1 MSKTAHDVKRC
12 KGNQSNCRLKMEVAN
27 MAEETNTEV
36 VETETVDNPE
46 ATEADK
52 TFTQDELN
60 HIVQERVQRA
70 VAKAQKD
77 AEDKIKQAQSE
88 GERLAKLT
96 KDERAKEEEAKRLAD
111 LEAREK
117 AIAVKELRIETQSL
131 LSDEG
136 LPIEFLDVVMAD
148 TAESVKDNI
157 ASIRKVFDEAVEKRV
172 NERLTQDKPR
182 RGATAGA
189 MSKAEIM
196 AVQNASER
204 QKLIAENLELFRKG

>member
-1 MSKTAHDVKRC
+1 
-12 KGNQSNCRLKMEVAN
+12 

-46 ATEADK
+46 TTEADK

-136 LPIEFLDVVMAD
+136 LPIEFLDVVIAD

-157 ASIRKVFDEAVEKRV
+157 ASVRKVFDEAVEKRV

-196 AVQNASER
+196 AVQDANER

>member
-1 MSKTAHDVKRC
+1 
-12 KGNQSNCRLKMEVAN
+12 

-46 ATEADK
+46 TTEADK
-52 TFTQDELN
+52 TFTQDELD
-60 HIVQERVQRA
+60 HIVQERVKRA

-148 TAESVKDNI
+148 TAESVKENI

-189 MSKAEIM
+189 MTKAEIL
-196 AVQNASER
+196 AVKDVNER

>member
-1 MSKTAHDVKRC
+1 
-12 KGNQSNCRLKMEVAN
+12 

-36 VETETVDNPE
+36 VEVETVDNPE
-46 ATEADK
+46 TTDADK
-52 TFTQDELN
+52 TFTQDELD
-60 HIVQERVQRA
+60 HIVQERVKRA

-148 TAESVKDNI
+148 TAESVKENI

-172 NERLTQDKPR
+172 NERLTQDKRR
-182 RGATAGA
+182 RGTTAGA

-196 AVQNASER
+196 AVKDVKAR

>member
-1 MSKTAHDVKRC
+1 
-12 KGNQSNCRLKMEVAN
+12 

-36 VETETVDNPE
+36 VEVETVDNPE
-46 ATEADK
+46 TTDADK
-52 TFTQDELN
+52 TFTQDELD
-60 HIVQERVQRA
+60 HIVQERVKRA

-189 MSKAEIM
+189 MTKAEIL
-196 AVQNASER
+196 AIKDVSER
-204 QKLIAENLELFRKG
+204 QKLIAENLELFRKA

>member
-1 MSKTAHDVKRC
+1 
-12 KGNQSNCRLKMEVAN
+12 

-52 TFTQDELN
+52 TFTQDELD
-60 HIVQERVQRA
+60 HIVQERVKRA

-196 AVQNASER
+196 AIQDANER

>member
-1 MSKTAHDVKRC
+1 
-12 KGNQSNCRLKMEVAN
+12 

-46 ATEADK
+46 TTEADK
-52 TFTQDELN
+52 TFTQDELD
-60 HIVQERVQRA
+60 HIVQERVKRA

-182 RGATAGA
+182 RGTTAGA
-189 MSKAEIM
+189 MTKDEIM
-196 AVQNASER
+196 AVKDVSER

>member
-1 MSKTAHDVKRC
+1 
-12 KGNQSNCRLKMEVAN
+12 

-46 ATEADK
+46 TTEADK
-52 TFTQDELN
+52 TFTQDELD
-60 HIVQERVQRA
+60 HIVQERVKRA

-196 AVQNASER
+196 AVKDASER

>member
-1 MSKTAHDVKRC
+1 
-12 KGNQSNCRLKMEVAN
+12 
-27 MAEETNTEV
+27 MAEEINTEV

-46 ATEADK
+46 TTDADK
-52 TFTQDELN
+52 TFTQDELD
-60 HIVQERVQRA
+60 HIVQERVKRA

-148 TAESVKDNI
+148 TAESVKENI

-182 RGATAGA
+182 RGSTAGE
-189 MSKAEIM
+189 MTKAEIM
-196 AVQNASER
+196 AVQDAKER

>member
-1 MSKTAHDVKRC
+1 
-12 KGNQSNCRLKMEVAN
+12 

-46 ATEADK
+46 TTDADK

-148 TAESVKDNI
+148 TAESVKENI

-189 MSKAEIM
+189 MTKAEIM
-196 AVQNASER
+196 AVQDAKER
-204 QKLIAENLELFRKG
+204 QKLIAENLELFRKA

>member
-1 MSKTAHDVKRC
+1 
-12 KGNQSNCRLKMEVAN
+12 

-46 ATEADK
+46 TTEAEK

-196 AVQNASER
+196 AVKDASER

>member
-1 MSKTAHDVKRC
+1 
-12 KGNQSNCRLKMEVAN
+12 

-46 ATEADK
+46 ATDADK
-52 TFTQDELN
+52 TFTQDELD
-60 HIVQERVQRA
+60 HIVQERVKRA

-148 TAESVKDNI
+148 TAESVKENI

-196 AVQNASER
+196 AVQDAKER
-204 QKLIAENLELFRKG
+204 QKLIAENLDLFRKG

>member
-1 MSKTAHDVKRC
+1 
-12 KGNQSNCRLKMEVAN
+12 

-46 ATEADK
+46 TTEADK

-148 TAESVKDNI
+148 TAESVKENI

-196 AVQNASER
+196 AVQDASER

>member
-1 MSKTAHDVKRC
+1 
-12 KGNQSNCRLKMEVAN
+12 

-36 VETETVDNPE
+36 VETEVVDTQE
-46 ATEADK
+46 TTEADK

-189 MSKAEIM
+189 MTKAEIL
-196 AVQNASER
+196 AVKDASER

>member
-1 MSKTAHDVKRC
+1 
-12 KGNQSNCRLKMEVAN
+12 

-46 ATEADK
+46 TTEADK

-182 RGATAGA
+182 RGSTAGG

-196 AVQNASER
+196 AVQDANER

>member
-1 MSKTAHDVKRC
+1 
-12 KGNQSNCRLKMEVAN
+12 

-36 VETETVDNPE
+36 VEVETVDNPE

-52 TFTQDELN
+52 TFTQDELD
-60 HIVQERVQRA
+60 HIVQERVKRA

-96 KDERAKEEEAKRLAD
+96 KDERAKEEEAKRLAA
-111 LEAREK
+111 LETREK

-189 MSKAEIM
+189 MTKAEIM
-196 AVQNASER
+196 AVQNANER

>member
-1 MSKTAHDVKRC
+1 
-12 KGNQSNCRLKMEVAN
+12 

-46 ATEADK
+46 TTDADK

-148 TAESVKDNI
+148 TAESVKENI

-189 MSKAEIM
+189 MTKAEIL
-196 AVQNASER
+196 AVKDVNER

>member
-1 MSKTAHDVKRC
+1 
-12 KGNQSNCRLKMEVAN
+12 
-27 MAEETNTEV
+27 MAEETNIEV
-36 VETETVDNPE
+36 VEAETVDNPE
-46 ATEADK
+46 TTEADK

-148 TAESVKDNI
+148 TAESVKENI

-189 MSKAEIM
+189 MTKAEIM
-196 AVQNASER
+196 AVQDANER

>member
-1 MSKTAHDVKRC
+1 
-12 KGNQSNCRLKMEVAN
+12 

-52 TFTQDELN
+52 TFTQDELD
-60 HIVQERVQRA
+60 HIVQERVKRA

-196 AVQNASER
+196 AVKDVNER

>member
-1 MSKTAHDVKRC
+1 M
-12 KGNQSNCRLKMEVAN
+12 
-27 MAEETNTEV
+27 
-36 VETETVDNPE
+36 
-46 ATEADK
+46 
-52 TFTQDELN
+52 
-60 HIVQERVQRA
+60 
-70 VAKAQKD
+70 
-77 AEDKIKQAQSE
+77 
-88 GERLAKLT
+88 
-96 KDERAKEEEAKRLAD
+96 
-111 LEAREK
+111 
-117 AIAVKELRIETQSL
+117 RIETQSL

-148 TAESVKDNI
+148 TAESVKENI

-196 AVQNASER
+196 AVQDAGER

>member
-1 MSKTAHDVKRC
+1 
-12 KGNQSNCRLKMEVAN
+12 

-36 VETETVDNPE
+36 VEVETVDNPE
-46 ATEADK
+46 TTEADK
-52 TFTQDELN
+52 TFTQDELD
-60 HIVQERVQRA
+60 HIVQERVKRA

-148 TAESVKDNI
+148 TAESVKENI

-189 MSKAEIM
+189 MTKAEIL
-196 AVQNASER
+196 AVKDVNER
-204 QKLIAENLELFRKG
+204 QKLIAENLELFRKA

>member
-1 MSKTAHDVKRC
+1 M
-12 KGNQSNCRLKMEVAN
+12 G
-27 MAEETNTEV
+27 EETNTEV

-52 TFTQDELN
+52 TFTQDELD
-60 HIVQERVQRA
+60 HIVQERVKRA

-157 ASIRKVFDEAVEKRV
+157 ASVRKVFDEAVEKRV

-182 RGATAGA
+182 RGLTAGA
-189 MSKAEIM
+189 MTKAEIM
-196 AVQNASER
+196 AVQDASER

>member
-1 MSKTAHDVKRC
+1 
-12 KGNQSNCRLKMEVAN
+12 
-27 MAEETNTEV
+27 MAEETKAEV
-36 VETETVDNPE
+36 VEAETVDNPE
-46 ATEADK
+46 TTEADK
-52 TFTQDELN
+52 TFTQDELD
-60 HIVQERVQRA
+60 HIVQERVKRA

-148 TAESVKDNI
+148 TAESVKENI

>member
-1 MSKTAHDVKRC
+1 
-12 KGNQSNCRLKMEVAN
+12 

-36 VETETVDNPE
+36 VEAETVDNPE
-46 ATEADK
+46 TTEADK
-52 TFTQDELN
+52 TFTQDELD
-60 HIVQERVQRA
+60 HIVQERVKRA

-148 TAESVKDNI
+148 TAESVKENI

-189 MSKAEIM
+189 MTKAEIM
-196 AVQNASER
+196 AVQDAKER

>member
-1 MSKTAHDVKRC
+1 
-12 KGNQSNCRLKMEVAN
+12 MEVAK

-46 ATEADK
+46 TTEADK

-196 AVQNASER
+196 AVKDASER

>member
-1 MSKTAHDVKRC
+1 
-12 KGNQSNCRLKMEVAN
+12 

-36 VETETVDNPE
+36 VETETVDNPKT
-46 ATEADK
+46 TEADK
-52 TFTQDELN
+52 TFTQDELD
-60 HIVQERVQRA
+60 HIVQERVKRA

-117 AIAVKELRIETQSL
+117 AIAIKELRIETQSL

-182 RGATAGA
+182 RGATAGV

-196 AVQNASER
+196 AVQDANER

>member
-1 MSKTAHDVKRC
+1 
-12 KGNQSNCRLKMEVAN
+12 

-196 AVQNASER
+196 AIQDANER

>member
-1 MSKTAHDVKRC
+1 
-12 KGNQSNCRLKMEVAN
+12 

-46 ATEADK
+46 TTEADK
-52 TFTQDELN
+52 TFTQDELD
-60 HIVQERVQRA
+60 HIVQERVKRA

-117 AIAVKELRIETQSL
+117 AIAVKELRIGTQSL
-131 LSDEG
+131 LADEG

-148 TAESVKDNI
+148 TAESVKENI

-196 AVQNASER
+196 AVQDANER

>member
-1 MSKTAHDVKRC
+1 
-12 KGNQSNCRLKMEVAN
+12 

-46 ATEADK
+46 TTEADK

-172 NERLTQDKPR
+172 NERLTQSKPR

-196 AVQNASER
+196 AVQDANER

>member
-1 MSKTAHDVKRC
+1 
-12 KGNQSNCRLKMEVAN
+12 

-46 ATEADK
+46 TTEADK
-52 TFTQDELN
+52 TFTQDELD
-60 HIVQERVQRA
+60 HIVQERVKRA

-148 TAESVKDNI
+148 TAESVKENI

-189 MSKAEIM
+189 MTKAEIM
-196 AVQNASER
+196 AVQDASER

>member
-1 MSKTAHDVKRC
+1 
-12 KGNQSNCRLKMEVAN
+12 

-46 ATEADK
+46 TTEADK

-148 TAESVKDNI
+148 TAESVKENI

-189 MSKAEIM
+189 MTKAEIM

>member
-1 MSKTAHDVKRC
+1 
-12 KGNQSNCRLKMEVAN
+12 

-46 ATEADK
+46 TTDADK

-148 TAESVKDNI
+148 TAESVKENI

-172 NERLTQDKPR
+172 NERLTQDMPR
-182 RGATAGA
+182 RGSTAGA
-189 MSKAEIM
+189 MTKAEIM
-196 AVQNASER
+196 AVQDANER

>member
-1 MSKTAHDVKRC
+1 
-12 KGNQSNCRLKMEVAN
+12 

-36 VETETVDNPE
+36 VETEVVDNPE
-46 ATEADK
+46 TTEADK

-196 AVQNASER
+196 AVKDVNER

>member
-1 MSKTAHDVKRC
+1 
-12 KGNQSNCRLKMEVAN
+12 

-46 ATEADK
+46 TTEADK
-52 TFTQDELN
+52 TFTQDELD
-60 HIVQERVQRA
+60 HIVQERVKRA

-148 TAESVKDNI
+148 TAESVKENI

-196 AVQNASER
+196 AVQDAKER
-204 QKLIAENLELFRKG
+204 QKLIAENLDLFRKG

>member
-1 MSKTAHDVKRC
+1 
-12 KGNQSNCRLKMEVAN
+12 

-36 VETETVDNPE
+36 VETEVVDNPE
-46 ATEADK
+46 TTEADK

-182 RGATAGA
+182 RGTTAGA
-189 MSKAEIM
+189 MSKSEIM
-196 AVQNASER
+196 AVKDVNER

>member
-1 MSKTAHDVKRC
+1 
-12 KGNQSNCRLKMEVAN
+12 

-36 VETETVDNPE
+36 VEVETVDNPE
-46 ATEADK
+46 TTEADK
-52 TFTQDELN
+52 TFTQDELD
-60 HIVQERVQRA
+60 HIVQERVKRA

-148 TAESVKDNI
+148 TAESVKENI

-189 MSKAEIM
+189 MTKAEIM
-196 AVQNASER
+196 AIQDASER

>member
-1 MSKTAHDVKRC
+1 
-12 KGNQSNCRLKMEVAN
+12 

-36 VETETVDNPE
+36 VEAETVDNPE
-46 ATEADK
+46 TTEADK
-52 TFTQDELN
+52 TFTQDELD
-60 HIVQERVQRA
+60 HIVQERVKRA

-148 TAESVKDNI
+148 TAESVKENI

-196 AVQNASER
+196 AVQDAKER
-204 QKLIAENLELFRKG
+204 QKLIAENLDLFRKG

>member
-1 MSKTAHDVKRC
+1 
-12 KGNQSNCRLKMEVAN
+12 

-46 ATEADK
+46 TTDADK
-52 TFTQDELN
+52 TFTQDELD
-60 HIVQERVQRA
+60 HIVQERVKRA

-148 TAESVKDNI
+148 TAESVKENI

-189 MSKAEIM
+189 MTKAEIM
-196 AVQNASER
+196 AVQDANER